1 MNTTINQQVLNN
13 LKNYINQKFKMI
25 GFEYKK
31 RGDVFT
37 AALDDIL
44 TVKILCQS
52 GTCDKCSGCN
62 CENVIKFFNDFG
74 QRYNLYVE
82 SQKNSVNGHFTF
94 HQFKI
99 FIKKL

>member
-1 MNTTINQQVLNN
+1 MNTQLNQQVLNN
-13 LKNYINQKFKMI
+13 FKNYVNMNFKMI

-44 TVKILCQS
+44 TVKILCKM
-52 GTCDKCSGCN
+52 GKCEQCNSCN
-62 CENVIKFFNDFG
+62 CEKVIEFFNSFG
-74 QRYNLYVE
+74 SRYELYIE
-82 SQKNSVNGHFTF
+82 TQKISVNGHFEF

-99 FIKKL
+99 FIKK